1 MWPGEM
7 PPSPQC
13 HPVMEISLW
22 SILNDLNA
30 RAFLAEELQCC
41 LYTCW
46 VRKLHFIFS
55 TQAANRG
62 EASPA
67 AEMPSPSPSPLRKLH
82 HKQGST
88 KYPPWCCTPNDPWD
102 KMLFL
107 HGAGS
112 AQGPQG
118 SLDASAL
125 AFNASPA
132 SRAHKT
138 QRRGT
143 QEHLPVQVMDTG
155 HDTQFLSH
163 TLTRPQVLEEKE
175 QISASAVLKGH
186 LKNILSQSLAPLHP
200 TIPRW
205 RKGTTIFACSA

>member
-1 MWPGEM
+1 M
-7 PPSPQC
+7 
-13 HPVMEISLW
+13 L
-22 SILNDLNA
+22 
-30 RAFLAEELQCC
+30 ELSWQRSCSAVYAPAGYESC
-41 LYTCW
+41 TL
-46 VRKLHFIFS
+46 FS
-55 TQAANRG
+55 VNRG

-67 AEMPSPSPSPLRKLH
+67 PEMPSPSPSSLRKLH
-82 HKQGST
+82 HEQGST
-88 KYPPWCCTPNDPWD
+88 QYPPWCCTPNDPWD

-107 HGAGS
+107 HRAGS

-125 AFNASPA
+125 AFNA
-132 SRAHKT
+132 RCGT
-138 QRRGT
+138 QRH

-163 TLTRPQVLEEKE
+163 TGTRPQVLEEKE

-186 LKNILSQSLAPLHP
+186 LKNILSQSLTPLHP